1 MSSTYGSYGF
11 GYETFSG
18 QMDEPISRIINGQI
32 ITLRMYK
39 PEYEYNYYPEYERK
53 YYLEEFK
60 RRGWIEDLPTNRI
73 QIEYLQKQTYSKLT
87 LLNANKPYKKAMH
100 HSYYSKRMWATN
112 YGSYL

>member
-1 MSSTYGSYGF
+1 MSSTYGSYRF
-11 GYETFSG
+11 
-18 QMDEPISRIINGQI
+18 NGQI
-32 ITLRMYK
+32 ITLCMYK
-39 PEYEYNYYPEYERK
+39 EYERK

-60 RRGWIEDLPTNRI
+60 RRGWIEDLE
-73 QIEYLQKQTYSKLT
+73 IEYLQKQTYSKLT